1 MKDKPNQ
8 QLSQMLI
15 KSCRVWYIEVPVK
28 LQNIVECIINNE
40 TRVKLIFVLNY
51 KTYP

>member
-15 KSCRVWYIEVPVK
+15 KSCCVWYIEVPVK

-40 TRVKLIFVLNY
+40 TRVKLIEPKFLF
-51 KTYP
+51 

>member
-15 KSCRVWYIEVPVK
+15 KIFCVWYMEVPVK
-28 LQNIVECIINNE
+28 LQNIVEQIIKNE
-40 TRVKLIFVLNY
+40 TRVKLI
-51 KTYP
+51 